1 MIYYFSRKVDIMI
14 IYHGSK
20 DIIEKPEFGKGN
32 TKNDYGLGFY
42 CTENL
47 ELAKEWACANNETNG
62 YANQYEIDLS
72 DYKVLDLREEKYT
85 ILNWMALLLK
95 FRTFDVTTPISAQAK
110 EYIIENFYID
120 VAEYDVIIGYRADD
134 SYFSFAK
141 DFINNTISVE
151 QLAEAMRLGE
161 LGIQIVLKSKKA
173 FDTVKYI
180 RYESAECKEYYVKRV
195 RRDKKARETYFN
207 GYRQQFVSDGLFVMD
222 IIRKGLKNG
231 DQIL

>member
-1 MIYYFSRKVDIMI
+1 MI

-32 TKNDYGLGFY
+32 RKNDYGLGFY
-42 CTENL
+42 CTENV
-47 ELAKEWACANNETNG
+47 ELAKEWACSNNETNG

-72 DYKVLDLREEKYT
+72 SYKVLDLREEQYS

-95 FRTFDVTTPISAQAK
+95 FRTFDVNNLISVQAK
-110 EYIIENFYID
+110 EYILENFYVD
-120 VAEYDVIIGYRADD
+120 VEEYDVIIGYRADD

-180 RYESAECKEYYVKRV
+180 SYELAESKEYYVKRV
-195 RRDKKARETYFN
+195 SRDKKARETYLS
-207 GYRQQFVSDGLFVMD
+207 GHRQNLVTDGLFVMD

-231 DQIL
+231 DKIL

>member
-1 MIYYFSRKVDIMI
+1 MI

-20 DIIEKPEFGKGN
+20 DIIERPEFGKGN
-32 TKNDYGLGFY
+32 RKNDYGLGFY
-42 CTENL
+42 CTENV
-47 ELAKEWACANNETNG
+47 ELAKEWACSNNETNG
-62 YANQYEIDLS
+62 YANQYDIDLS
-72 DYKVLDLREEKYT
+72 DYKVLDLREKKYS

-95 FRTFDVTTPISAQAK
+95 FRTFDVNTPISAQAK
-110 EYIIENFYID
+110 EYILENFYVD
-120 VAEYDVIIGYRADD
+120 VEEYDVIIGYRADD

-173 FDTVKYI
+173 FDMVKYVS
-180 RYESAECKEYYVKRV
+180 YELAESKEYYVKRV
-195 RRDKKARETYFN
+195 SRDKKARETYLS
-207 GYRQQFVSDGLFVMD
+207 GYRQNLITDGLFVMD

-231 DQIL
+231 DKIL

>member
-1 MIYYFSRKVDIMI
+1 MI

-20 DIIEKPEFGKGN
+20 DIIERPEFGKGN
-32 TKNDYGLGFY
+32 RKNDYGLGFY
-42 CTENL
+42 CTENV
-47 ELAKEWACANNETNG
+47 ELAKEWACSNNETNG

-72 DYKVLDLREEKYT
+72 SYKVLDLREEKYS

-95 FRTFDVTTPISAQAK
+95 FRTFDVNTPISVQAK
-110 EYIIENFYID
+110 EYILENFYVD
-120 VAEYDVIIGYRADD
+120 VEEYDVIIGYRADD

-180 RYESAECKEYYVKRV
+180 SYELAECKEYYVKRV
-195 RRDKKARETYFN
+195 SRDKKARESYLS
-207 GYRQQFVSDGLFVMD
+207 GYRQNLVTDGSFVMD

-231 DQIL
+231 DKIL

>member
-1 MIYYFSRKVDIMI
+1 MI

-20 DIIEKPEFGKGN
+20 DIIERPEFGKGN
-32 TKNDYGLGFY
+32 RKNDYGLGFY
-42 CTENL
+42 CTENV
-47 ELAKEWACANNETNG
+47 ELAKEWACSNNETNG

-72 DYKVLDLREEKYT
+72 SYKVLDLREEKYS

-95 FRTFDVTTPISAQAK
+95 FRTFDVNTPISVQAK
-110 EYIIENFYID
+110 EYILENFYVD
-120 VAEYDVIIGYRADD
+120 VEEYDVIIGYRADD

-180 RYESAECKEYYVKRV
+180 SYELAECKEYYVKRV
-195 RRDKKARETYFN
+195 SRDKKARETYLS
-207 GYRQQFVSDGLFVMD
+207 GYRQNLVTDGLFVMD

-231 DQIL
+231 DKIL

>member
-1 MIYYFSRKVDIMI
+1 MI

-32 TKNDYGLGFY
+32 KKNDYGLGFY
-42 CTENL
+42 CTENV
-47 ELAKEWACANNETNG
+47 ELAKEWACSNNETNG

-72 DYKVLDLREEKYT
+72 AYKVLDLREEKYS

-95 FRTFDVTTPISAQAK
+95 FRTFDVNTPISAQAK
-110 EYIIENFYID
+110 EYILENFY
-120 VAEYDVIIGYRADD
+120 VNVEEYDVIIGYRADD

-161 LGIQIVLKSKKA
+161 LGIQIVLKSKRA

-180 RYESAECKEYYVKRV
+180 SYELAECKEYYVKRV
-195 RRDKKARETYFN
+195 SRDKKARETYLS
-207 GYRQQFVSDGLFVMD
+207 GHRQNLVYDGLFVMD
-222 IIRKGLKNG
+222 IIRKRLKNG
-231 DQIL
+231 DKIL

>member
-1 MIYYFSRKVDIMI
+1 MI

-32 TKNDYGLGFY
+32 KKNDYGLGFY
-42 CTENL
+42 CTESV
-47 ELAKEWACANNETNG
+47 ELAKEWACSNNETNG
-62 YANQYEIDLS
+62 YANQYEINLS
-72 DYKVLDLREEKYT
+72 DYKVLDLRDEKYS

-95 FRTFDVTTPISAQAK
+95 FRTFDVNTPISAQAK
-110 EYIIENFYID
+110 EYILENFYVD
-120 VAEYDVIIGYRADD
+120 AEEYDVIIGYRADD

-173 FDTVKYI
+173 FNAVKYI
-180 RYESAECKEYYVKRV
+180 SYELAECKEYYVKRV
-195 RRDKKARETYFN
+195 SRDKKARETYLSDH
-207 GYRQQFVSDGLFVMD
+207 RQKLVSDGLFVMD

-231 DQIL
+231 DKIL

>member
-1 MIYYFSRKVDIMI
+1 MI

-32 TKNDYGLGFY
+32 KKNDYGLGFY
-42 CTENL
+42 CTENV
-47 ELAKEWACANNETNG
+47 ELAKEWACSNNETNG

-72 DYKVLDLREEKYT
+72 DYKILDLRDEKYS

-95 FRTFDVTTPISAQAK
+95 FRTFDVNTPISSQAK
-110 EYIIENFYID
+110 EYILENFYVD
-120 VAEYDVIIGYRADD
+120 AEEYDVIIGYRADD
-134 SYFSFAK
+134 SYFSFAR

-173 FDTVKYI
+173 FNAVKYI
-180 RYESAECKEYYVKRV
+180 SYELAECKEYYVKRV
-195 RRDKKARETYFN
+195 SRDKKAREAYLS
-207 GYRQQFVSDGLFVMD
+207 GHRQKLVSDGLFVMD

-231 DQIL
+231 DKIL

>member
-1 MIYYFSRKVDIMI
+1 MI

-32 TKNDYGLGFY
+32 QKNDYGLGFY
-42 CTENL
+42 CTENV
-47 ELAKEWACANNETNG
+47 ELAKEWACSNNETNG

-72 DYKVLDLREEKYT
+72 EYKVLDLREEKYS
-85 ILNWMALLLK
+85 ILNWMALLLR
-95 FRTFDVTTPISAQAK
+95 FRTFDVNTPISAQAK
-110 EYIIENFYID
+110 EYILENFYVD
-120 VAEYDVIIGYRADD
+120 VEEYDVIIGYRADD

-180 RYESAECKEYYVKRV
+180 SYELAECKEYYVKRV
-195 RRDKKARETYFN
+195 SRDKKARETYLS
-207 GYRQQFVSDGLFVMD
+207 GYRHNLVSDGLFVMD

-231 DQIL
+231 DKIL

>member
-1 MIYYFSRKVDIMI
+1 MI

-20 DIIEKPEFGKGN
+20 DIIERPEFGKGN
-32 TKNDYGLGFY
+32 RKNDYGLGFY
-42 CTENL
+42 CTENV
-47 ELAKEWACANNETNG
+47 ELAKEWACSNNETNG

-72 DYKVLDLREEKYT
+72 SYKVLDLREEKYS

-95 FRTFDVTTPISAQAK
+95 FRTFDVNTPISVQAK
-110 EYIIENFYID
+110 EYILKNFYVD
-120 VAEYDVIIGYRADD
+120 VEEYDVIIGYRADD

-180 RYESAECKEYYVKRV
+180 SYELAECKEYYVKRV
-195 RRDKKARETYFN
+195 SRDKKARETYLSD
-207 GYRQQFVSDGLFVMD
+207 YRQNLVTDGSFVMD

-231 DQIL
+231 DKIL

>member
-1 MIYYFSRKVDIMI
+1 MI

-20 DIIEKPEFGKGN
+20 DILEKPEFGKGN
-32 TKNDYGLGFY
+32 KKNDYGLGFY
-42 CTENL
+42 CTENV
-47 ELAKEWACANNETNG
+47 ELAKEWACSNNETNG

-72 DYKVLDLREEKYT
+72 DYKVLDLREEKYS

-95 FRTFDVTTPISAQAK
+95 FRTFDINTPISAQAK
-110 EYIIENFYID
+110 EYILENFYVD
-120 VAEYDVIIGYRADD
+120 VEEYDVIIGYRADD

-151 QLAEAMRLGE
+151 QLAEAMHLGE

-173 FDTVKYI
+173 FDTLKYKS
-180 RYESAECKEYYVKRV
+180 YELAECKEYYVKRV
-195 RRDKKARETYFN
+195 SRDKKARDTYLS
-207 GYRQQFVSDGLFVMD
+207 GYRHKSVSDGLFVMD

-231 DQIL
+231 DKIL

>member
-1 MIYYFSRKVDIMI
+1 MI

-20 DIIEKPEFGKGN
+20 DILEKPELGKGN
-32 TKNDYGLGFY
+32 KKNDYGLGFY
-42 CTENL
+42 CTENV
-47 ELAKEWACANNETNG
+47 ELAKEWACSNNETNG

-72 DYKVLDLREEKYT
+72 DHKVLDLRDEKYS

-95 FRTFDVTTPISAQAK
+95 FRTFDVNTPISAQAK
-110 EYIIENFYID
+110 EYILENFYVD
-120 VAEYDVIIGYRADD
+120 VEEYDVIIGYRADD

-141 DFINNTISVE
+141 DFINNAISVE

-173 FDTVKYI
+173 FNAIKYI
-180 RYESAECKEYYVKRV
+180 SYELAECKEYYVKRV
-195 RRDKKARETYFN
+195 SRDKKARETYLS
-207 GYRQQFVSDGLFVMD
+207 GHRQNLVSDGLFVMD

-231 DQIL
+231 DKIL

>member
-1 MIYYFSRKVDIMI
+1 MI

-32 TKNDYGLGFY
+32 QKNDYGLGFY
-42 CTENL
+42 CTENV
-47 ELAKEWACANNETNG
+47 ELAKEWACSNNETNG

-72 DYKVLDLREEKYT
+72 DYKVLDLREEKYS

-95 FRTFDVTTPISAQAK
+95 FRTFDLNTPISAQAK
-110 EYIIENFYID
+110 EYILENFYVD
-120 VAEYDVIIGYRADD
+120 VEEYDVIIGYRADD

-173 FDTVKYI
+173 FDTLKYKS
-180 RYESAECKEYYVKRV
+180 YELAECKEYYVKRV
-195 RRDKKARETYFN
+195 SRDKKARDTYLS
-207 GYRQQFVSDGLFVMD
+207 GYRHKSVSDGLFVMD

-231 DQIL
+231 DKIL

>member
-1 MIYYFSRKVDIMI
+1 MI

-20 DIIEKPEFGKGN
+20 DIIKRPEFGKGN
-32 TKNDYGLGFY
+32 RKNDYGLGFY
-42 CTENL
+42 CTENV
-47 ELAKEWACANNETNG
+47 ELAKEWACSNNETNG

-72 DYKVLDLREEKYT
+72 SYKVLDLREEKYS

-95 FRTFDVTTPISAQAK
+95 FRTFDVNTPISVQAK
-110 EYIIENFYID
+110 EYILENFYVD
-120 VAEYDVIIGYRADD
+120 VEEYDVIIGYRADD

-151 QLAEAMRLGE
+151 QLAEAMKLGE

-180 RYESAECKEYYVKRV
+180 SYELAECKEYYVKRV
-195 RRDKKARETYFN
+195 SRDKKARETYLS
-207 GYRQQFVSDGLFVMD
+207 GYRQNLVTDGSFVMD

-231 DQIL
+231 DKIL

>member
-1 MIYYFSRKVDIMI
+1 MI

-32 TKNDYGLGFY
+32 KKNDYGLGFY
-42 CTENL
+42 CTENV
-47 ELAKEWACANNETNG
+47 ELAKEWACSNNETNG
-62 YANQYEIDLS
+62 YANQYEIDLT
-72 DYKVLDLREEKYT
+72 DYRILDLREEKYS

-95 FRTFDVTTPISAQAK
+95 FRTFDVNTPISAQAK
-110 EYIIENFYID
+110 EYILENFYVD
-120 VAEYDVIIGYRADD
+120 VGEYDVIIGYRADD

-161 LGIQIVLKSKKA
+161 LGIQIVLKSEKA
-173 FDTVKYI
+173 FDTVKFI
-180 RYESAECKEYYVKRV
+180 SYELAECEEYYVKRV
-195 RRDKKARETYFN
+195 SCDKKARETYLD
-207 GYRQQFVSDGLFVMD
+207 GHRQNLVYDGLFVMD

-231 DQIL
+231 DKIL

>member
-1 MIYYFSRKVDIMI
+1 MI

-32 TKNDYGLGFY
+32 KNNDYGLGFY
-42 CTENL
+42 CTENV
-47 ELAKEWACANNETNG
+47 EIAKEWACSNNETNG
-62 YANQYEIDLS
+62 YANQYEINLS
-72 DYKVLDLREEKYT
+72 AYKVLDLREETYS

-95 FRTFDVTTPISAQAK
+95 FRTFDVNTPISAQAK
-110 EYIIENFYID
+110 EYILENFYVD
-120 VAEYDVIIGYRADD
+120 VEEYDVIIGYRADD

-173 FDTVKYI
+173 FDMVKYI
-180 RYESAECKEYYVKRV
+180 SYELAECKEYYVKRV
-195 RRDKKARETYFN
+195 SRDKKARETYLS
-207 GYRQQFVSDGLFVMD
+207 GHRQNLVSDGLFVMD

-231 DQIL
+231 DKIL

>member
-1 MIYYFSRKVDIMI
+1 MI

-32 TKNDYGLGFY
+32 ERNDYGLGFY
-42 CTENL
+42 CTENV
-47 ELAKEWACANNETNG
+47 ELAKEWACSNNETNG
-62 YANQYEIDLS
+62 YSNQYEIDLS
-72 DYKVLDLREEKYT
+72 DYKVLDLRDEKYS

-95 FRTFDVTTPISAQAK
+95 FRTFDVNIPISAQAK
-110 EYIIENFYID
+110 EYILENFYVD
-120 VAEYDVIIGYRADD
+120 VEEYDVIIGYRADD

-173 FDTVKYI
+173 FDTVKFLS
-180 RYESAECKEYYVKRV
+180 YELAECKEYYVKRV
-195 RRDKKARETYFN
+195 SRDKKARETYLS
-207 GYRQQFVSDGLFVMD
+207 GHRQNLVSDGLFVMD

-231 DQIL
+231 DKIL

>member
-1 MIYYFSRKVDIMI
+1 MM

-32 TKNDYGLGFY
+32 QKNDYGLGFY
-42 CTENL
+42 CTENV
-47 ELAKEWACANNETNG
+47 ELAKEWACSNNETNG

-72 DYKVLDLREEKYT
+72 AYKVLDLREEKYS

-95 FRTFDVTTPISAQAK
+95 FRTFDVNTLISAQAK
-110 EYIIENFYID
+110 EYILENFYVD
-120 VAEYDVIIGYRADD
+120 VEEYDVIIGYRADD

-141 DFINNTISVE
+141 DFINNTITVE
-151 QLAEAMRLGE
+151 QLAKAMHLGE

-180 RYESAECKEYYVKRV
+180 SYELAECKEYYVKRV
-195 RRDKKARETYFN
+195 SRDKKARETYLS
-207 GYRQQFVSDGLFVMD
+207 GYRQNLVSDGLFVMD

-231 DQIL
+231 DKIL

>member
-1 MIYYFSRKVDIMI
+1 MI

-32 TKNDYGLGFY
+32 QKNDYGLGFY

-47 ELAKEWACANNETNG
+47 ELAKEWACSNNETNG

-72 DYKVLDLREEKYT
+72 DYKVLDLREEKYS

-95 FRTFDVTTPISAQAK
+95 FRTFDLNTPISAQAK
-110 EYIIENFYID
+110 EYILENFYVD
-120 VAEYDVIIGYRADD
+120 VEEYDVIIGYRADD

-151 QLAEAMRLGE
+151 QLAEAMHLGE

-173 FDTVKYI
+173 FDTLKYKS
-180 RYESAECKEYYVKRV
+180 YELAECKEYYVKRV
-195 RRDKKARETYFN
+195 SRDKKARDTYLS
-207 GYRQQFVSDGLFVMD
+207 GYRQKLVSDGLFVMD

-231 DQIL
+231 DKIL

>member
-1 MIYYFSRKVDIMI
+1 MV

-32 TKNDYGLGFY
+32 PKNDYGLGFY
-42 CTENL
+42 CTENV
-47 ELAKEWACANNETNG
+47 ELAKEWACTNNETNG
-62 YANQYEIDLS
+62 YANQYEIDLN
-72 DYKVLDLREEKYT
+72 DYKILDLREEKYS

-95 FRTFDVTTPISAQAK
+95 FRTFDVNTPISAQAK
-110 EYIIENFYID
+110 EYILENFYVD
-120 VAEYDVIIGYRADD
+120 VEEYDVIIGYRADD

-161 LGIQIVLKSKKA
+161 LGIQIVLKSEKA
-173 FDTVKYI
+173 FDTVKFI
-180 RYESAECKEYYVKRV
+180 SYELAECKEYYVKRV
-195 RRDKKARETYFN
+195 SRDKKARETYLN
-207 GYRQQFVSDGLFVMD
+207 SHRQNLVFDGLFVMD

-231 DQIL
+231 DKIL

>member
-1 MIYYFSRKVDIMI
+1 MI

-32 TKNDYGLGFY
+32 KKNDYGLGFY
-42 CTENL
+42 CTENV
-47 ELAKEWACANNETNG
+47 ELAKEWACSNNETNG

-72 DYKVLDLREEKYT
+72 DYKVLDLRDEKYS

-95 FRTFDVTTPISAQAK
+95 FRTFDLNTPISAQAK
-110 EYIIENFYID
+110 EYILENFYVD
-120 VAEYDVIIGYRADD
+120 VEEYDVIIGYRADD

-141 DFINNTISVE
+141 DFISNAISVE

-173 FDTVKYI
+173 FNAVKYI
-180 RYESAECKEYYVKRV
+180 SYELAECKEYYVKRV
-195 RRDKKARETYFN
+195 SRDKKARETYLS
-207 GYRQQFVSDGLFVMD
+207 GYRQNLVSDGLFVMD

-231 DQIL
+231 DKIL

>member
-1 MIYYFSRKVDIMI
+1 MI

-32 TKNDYGLGFY
+32 QKNDYGLGFY
-42 CTENL
+42 CTENV
-47 ELAKEWACANNETNG
+47 ELAKEWACSNNETNG

-72 DYKVLDLREEKYT
+72 EYKVLDLREEKYS
-85 ILNWMALLLK
+85 ILNWMALLLR
-95 FRTFDVTTPISAQAK
+95 FRTFDVNTPISAQAK
-110 EYIIENFYID
+110 EYILENFYVD
-120 VAEYDVIIGYRADD
+120 VEEYDVIIGYRADD

-173 FDTVKYI
+173 FDTVKYVS
-180 RYESAECKEYYVKRV
+180 YELAECKEYYVKRV
-195 RRDKKARETYFN
+195 SRDKKARETYLS
-207 GYRQQFVSDGLFVMD
+207 GHRQNLVSDGLFVMD
-222 IIRKGLKNG
+222 IIRKELKNG
-231 DQIL
+231 DKIL

>member
-1 MIYYFSRKVDIMI
+1 MI

-32 TKNDYGLGFY
+32 ERNDYGLGFY
-42 CTENL
+42 CTENV
-47 ELAKEWACANNETNG
+47 ELAKEWACFTNETNG

-72 DYKVLDLREEKYT
+72 DYKVLDLRDEKYS

-95 FRTFDVTTPISAQAK
+95 FRTFDVNTPISAQAK
-110 EYIIENFYID
+110 EYILENFYVD
-120 VAEYDVIIGYRADD
+120 VEEYDVIIGYRADD

-180 RYESAECKEYYVKRV
+180 SYELAECKEYYVKRV
-195 RRDKKARETYFN
+195 SRDKKARETYLS
-207 GYRQQFVSDGLFVMD
+207 GHRQNLVSDGLFVMD
-222 IIRKGLKNG
+222 IIRKGFKNG
-231 DQIL
+231 DKIL